1 MTDPILADLGVSRET
16 EARLRDLETLTQR
29 WSRKINLVAPSDLP
43 DLWMRH
49 ILDSAQ
55 LVRYAPD
62 KGGTWLDI
70 GSGGG
75 FPGLVLAVLL
85 YESRPDLTM
94 TLVES
99 DGRKSAFLLHAA
111 QALGVAPQIIT
122 DRIESL
128 GPQHATV
135 LSARALAPLTDL
147 LAYADRHLAAG
158 GHAVFPKGRS
168 WAQEVA
174 EARREWQFS
183 LTIHPSLTDSEARI
197 LVVGGLSR
205 A

>member
-1 MTDPILADLGVSRET
+1 MTDPILAGLGVSRET
-16 EARLRDLETLTQR
+16 EARLREFEALVR
-29 WSRKINLVAPSDLP
+29 KWSRKINLVAAADLP
-43 DLWMRH
+43 DLWTRH

-55 LVRYAPD
+55 LAQYAPGT
-62 KGGTWLDI
+62 GGTWLDI

-75 FPGLVLAVLL
+75 FPGLVLAILL
-85 YESRPDLTM
+85 QETRPDLTLV
-94 TLVES
+94 LVES

-111 QALGVAPQIIT
+111 QTLGVAPRIIT

-128 GPQHATV
+128 TPQGAAVVT
-135 LSARALAPLTDL
+135 ARALAPLSAL
-147 LAYADRHLAAG
+147 LAHAQRHLAPEAR
-158 GHAVFPKGRS
+158 AIFPKGRN
-168 WAQEVA
+168 WAQELA

-183 LTIHPSLTDSEARI
+183 LTTHPSLTDPEARI